1 MVGAREGH
9 QDPGGQGHRCDVRV
23 GVGVGEGGDGVGE
36 GGARVGVSQVQGDDE
51 LDGDAGGGDG
61 QRDAQTAH
69 AGRVGVD
76 DPGRDDREDEER
88 VGEGGE
94 GLGELSCGRPG
105 LGVGGRQEGVDGG
118 ECCVALGVSGPGALR

>member
-1 MVGAREGH
+1 M
-9 QDPGGQGHRCDVRV
+9 
-23 GVGVGEGGDGVGE
+23 
-36 GGARVGVSQVQGDDE
+36 SQVQGDDE

-94 GLGELSCGRPG
+94 GLGELSGGRPG

-118 ECCVALGVSGPGALR
+118 GVLCGAGGERSRSAQVGPDDEGQGEADAQDGLDILQTQRGA